1 MKVEQSTASRLLSAA
16 EMALGAQLV
25 ARTVVWENVDMAK
38 LQTALAQPGT
48 AVAMT
53 KHTVIQPVEVFV
65 EVEGGR

>member
-1 MKVEQSTASRLLSAA
+1 VS
-16 EMALGAQLV
+16 
-25 ARTVVWENVDMAK
+25 VVWENVDMAK